1 MIRGTSPPHGGGV
14 AQRGGWHGA
23 EGCLRIGPQP
33 IGPLPIGP
41 LAVGAGAVGGGDWG
55 GVGVGLGREGA
66 TAESPGALRWRR
78 AAFFDPLRLQKA

>member
-1 MIRGTSPPHGGGV
+1 MIRGTSPPHGGGGTE
-14 AQRGGWHGA
+14 RGWHGA

-41 LAVGAGAVGGGDWG
+41 LAVGAGAVGGGDFG
-55 GVGVGLGREGA
+55 GVGVGRGREGA